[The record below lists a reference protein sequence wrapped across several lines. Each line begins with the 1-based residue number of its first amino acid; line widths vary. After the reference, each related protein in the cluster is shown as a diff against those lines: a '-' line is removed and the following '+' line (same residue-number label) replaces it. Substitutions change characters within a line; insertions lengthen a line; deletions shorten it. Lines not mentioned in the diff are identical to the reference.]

1 LIGLLSF
8 RQVDHL
14 HRYPALQLT
23 GYFSGWLCVRAVA
36 IEHQGHP
43 VEVVGQLLSLRFGKG
58 VSH

>member
-43 VEVVGQLLSLRFGKG
+43 VEVVGQLLSLRFG
-58 VSH
+58 